1 MKNMRKQIN
10 KLKEKLRL
18 AATRLFCGTA
28 ALLQDQEGIGT
39 VEVVLLILVAV
50 GLVLIFRERIE
61 ELVTSVFDK
70 ITSKANSL

>member
-1 MKNMRKQIN
+1 MGKRTTK
-10 KLKEKLRL
+10 KVRAW
-18 AATRLFCGTA
+18 AARFWRRVGTV
-28 ALLQDQEGIGT
+28 LSNQEGVGT